1 MTNAILYIAGIDL
14 GGTKIHTAVADTERN
29 ILAAIKSATG
39 SGREPVIRNIFDSL
53 EQAAR
58 KSGISIHKI
67 FRICICVPGP
77 IDYDRSVVR
86 ICPNIPGW
94 RNIPIV
100 DILKNRY
107 PWAEVF
113 VENDARA
120 AGLAEAR
127 IGAGKGYNHVFY
139 TTVSTGIG
147 GAIIINGK
155 IYHGADGAA
164 GEIGHMRFA
173 DGAGFEN
180 IASGPAIQRIFNID
194 PEELKEKFR
203 QGNPEAQEAL
213 NHLVH
218 YLGIGLGN
226 IATLLNPEVIVIG
239 GGLSN
244 LGSLLFR
251 PLKKEIKRNAFS
263 VSGRN
268 VKIKKAG
275 LRSNPG
281 VLGALELCRS

>member
-1 MTNAILYIAGIDL
+1 MTGVKYIAGIDL
-14 GGTKIHTAVADTERN
+14 GGTKIHTAIADTNGN
-29 ILAAIKSATG
+29 ISAAIKSVTG
-39 SGREPVIRNIFDSL
+39 SGLEPVIHNISESL

-58 KSGISIHKI
+58 KAGISIQHI
-67 FRICICVPGP
+67 FRIGIGVPGP
-77 IDYDRSVVR
+77 VDYNRGVVR
-86 ICPNIPGW
+86 ICPNISGW

-100 DILKNRY
+100 DILKRRY

-155 IYHGADGAA
+155 VYHGADGAA
-164 GEIGHMRFA
+164 GEIGHMRFP
-173 DGAGFEN
+173 DGADFED

-194 PEELKEKFR
+194 PEALKEKFR
-203 QGNPEAQEAL
+203 QGNPDAQKAL

-218 YLGIGLGN
+218 HLGIGLGN
-226 IATLLNPEVIVIG
+226 IATLLNPDVIVIG

-244 LGSLLFR
+244 LGSLLFPR
-251 PLKKEIKRNAFS
+251 LRKEIKKNAFS
-263 VSGRN
+263 ISGRN

-275 LRSNPG
+275 LKSNSG
-281 VLGALELCRS
+281 VLGALELCKS